1 MKTVNKKEYPLVD
14 ELINSLLEKFKKQG
28 WQFPENLPEIYLDDV
43 TVIVLPTDEKN
54 GLRGF
59 NPDYNNAN
67 HDNSNYA
74 LLSDYKNDDES
85 PKIIIYKKVLE
96 LTAKMLEEYD
106 RYLFVP
112 IPRGGYD
119 KVDKR
124 NLLHFK
130 QEGIENDY
138 GISLED
144 AKINLFYCAVLNE
157 ISKWIL
163 VDTPKK
169 NTWKDNP
176 LNKKN
181 HLHECLTALLSSWI
195 CKEGS
200 KELNKSFDYLM
211 LLHNIEKYNT
221 YYYYANL
228 KIPSVIQCIT
238 ICRIETKGS
247 LYSEILNLLLE
258 ASEKDNTLDNKNF
271 TTIIVNNNNIQKIVV
286 KYFEVELTNPYLESW
301 DIIYG
306 LMDDTNKK
314 TYSARYTAKKFGL

>member
-14 ELINSLLEKFKKQG
+14 VLINSLLEKFKIQG
-28 WQFPENLPEIYLDDV
+28 WKFPENLPEIYLDDV
-43 TVIVLPTDEKN
+43 TVIVLPTNEKN

-59 NPDYNNAN
+59 NPNYNNAT
-67 HDNSNYA
+67 HDDSNYA
-74 LLSDYKNDDES
+74 LLSDYKIEDES
-85 PKIIIYKKVLE
+85 PKIILYKKVLE
-96 LTAKMLEEYD
+96 LTAEMLEEYD
-106 RYLFVP
+106 RYFFVP
-112 IPRGGYD
+112 TPRGGYD

-130 QEGIENDY
+130 KEGIENDY
-138 GISLED
+138 GISFEE

-163 VDTPKK
+163 VDTPIN

-200 KELNKSFDYLM
+200 TELNKSFDYLM
-211 LLHNIEKYNT
+211 LLNNIEQYET
-221 YYYYANL
+221 YSDYANL
-228 KIPSVIQCIT
+228 EIQTVIQCIT
-238 ICRIETKGS
+238 ICRTKTKGS
-247 LYSEILNLLLE
+247 LYSELLNLLLE
-258 ASEKDNTLDNKNF
+258 VSVKDNTLDSNNF
-271 TTIIVNNNNIQKIVV
+271 KSIIVNSDIQEIVV
-286 KYFEVELTNPYLESW
+286 NSFLRELNNPFLESL

-314 TYSARYTAKKFGL
+314 THSVKYHSKRFGI